1 MNPRLTEITVI
12 GDDDTG
18 LIARITS
25 LLFERGI
32 NIEDLDQA
40 VRGGLFRMTMRVDTS
55 EMDGSKDDL
64 RRALDDL
71 CGELEVD
78 V

>member
-55 EMDGSKDDL
+55 EMDGSKNDL